1 MQNYGLTSVAEFV
14 GDRIV
19 YRNLD
24 AADAR
29 LPRLAE
35 MRAEVGIPANAIP
48 RKSEA
53 DYARAIVLL
62 LRLARALDAPGTP
75 LTRLIFVGDTRM
87 NDGMAFANICREGN
101 WPGVAF
107 IGAEKDAPAKAD
119 VTVQEGHMLYLANR
133 WTLLADFDAFCRQ
146 QGFPL
151 DESTAVI
158 LDLDKTTLGARGR
171 NDHVIDAARVAAVR
185 RTVGDLL
192 GSAFDAERFQAAYD
206 QLNQPEFHPFTADNQ
221 DYLAYICLIVGSG
234 LYEREALVDAVRA
247 GRMVDFVSFIRAVDA
262 RSADLPDNLRAL
274 HNDIYALV
282 QAGDPTPFKAF
293 RYNEYRET
301 VGRMGVLPQ
310 DAAPEDLLA
319 REICIT
325 HEVREL
331 MLDWRAR
338 GALLFGL
345 SDKPDEASIPSDNL
359 KAEGYAPIH
368 RTLTHV
374 VGA

>member
-1 MQNYGLTSVAEFV
+1 MQNYGLSSVAEFLE
-14 GDRIV
+14 DRIV
-19 YRNLD
+19 FRNLD
-24 AADAR
+24 AVDGR
-29 LPRLAE
+29 LPRLADI
-35 MRAEVGIPANAIP
+35 RAEVGISAGTLP

-53 DYARAIVLL
+53 DYARVIVHL
-62 LRLARALDAPGTP
+62 LRLGRALSAPGTL
-75 LTRLIFVGDTRM
+75 LTRLIFVGDTRL
-87 NDGMAFANICREGN
+87 NDGTAFANICRAGN
-101 WPGVAF
+101 WPGAAF
-107 IGAEKDAPAKAD
+107 IGAEKPAP
-119 VTVQEGHMLYLANR
+119 VQAEIVVQDERALYLANR
-133 WTLLADFDAFCRQ
+133 WTLLAEFDTFCRER
-146 QGFPL
+146 GFPV
-151 DESTAVI
+151 DENAAVV

-192 GSAFDAERFQAAYD
+192 GAAFDPERFETAYG

-234 LYEREALVDAVRA
+234 LYEQESLVENVRN
-247 GRMVDFVSFIRAVDA
+247 GRMETFMQFIHAVDA
-262 RSADLPDNLRAL
+262 QAAALPADLRAL
-274 HNDIYALV
+274 HGDIYARV

-293 RYNEYRET
+293 RYTEYRET
-301 VGRMGVLPQ
+301 VARMGALPA

-319 REICIT
+319 REICLT

-338 GALLFGL
+338 GALIFAL
-345 SDKPDEASIPSDNL
+345 SDKPDEASMPSDDL

-368 RTLTHV
+368 RTMTHV

>member
-1 MQNYGLTSVAEFV
+1 MQNYGLTSVSEFV

-24 AADAR
+24 AADGC

-35 MRAEVGIPANAIP
+35 MRAEVGIPANTIP

-53 DYARAIVLL
+53 DYARAIVHL
-62 LRLARALDAPGTP
+62 LRLARALDAPGTSIS
-75 LTRLIFVGDTRM
+75 RLIFVGDTRL
-87 NDGMAFANICREGN
+87 NDGTAFANICRAGN

-107 IGAEKDAPAKAD
+107 IGAEKPAPAQAE
-119 VTVQEGHMLYLANR
+119 VTALDDYPLYLANR
-133 WTLLADFDAFCRQ
+133 WTLLAEFDAFCRA
-146 QGFPL
+146 QGFPV
-151 DESTAVI
+151 DESTAVV

-171 NDHVIDAARVAAVR
+171 NDRVIDAARVAAVR

-192 GSAFDAERFQAAYD
+192 GAAFDPERFQAAYD

-234 LYEREALVDAVRA
+234 LYEREALVDDVRA
-247 GRMVDFVSFIRAVDA
+247 GRMQAFAQFIRAVDA
-262 RSADLPDNLRAL
+262 RTAELPANLRAL
-274 HNDIYALV
+274 HGDIYALV

-301 VGRMGVLPQ
+301 VGRMGVLPL

-319 REICIT
+319 REICLT

-331 MLDWRAR
+331 MLGWRDR
-338 GALLFGL
+338 GALLFAL
-345 SDKPDEASIPSDNL
+345 SDKPDEASLPPGDL
-359 KAEGYAPIH
+359 RAAGCAPIH
-368 RTLTHV
+368 QTLTHV